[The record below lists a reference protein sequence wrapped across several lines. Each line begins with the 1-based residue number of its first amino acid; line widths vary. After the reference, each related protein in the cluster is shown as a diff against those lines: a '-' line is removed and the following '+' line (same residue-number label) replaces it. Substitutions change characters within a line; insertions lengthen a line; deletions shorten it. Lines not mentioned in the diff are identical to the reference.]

1 MEKLHKFVG
10 ILLIIFIVMAYLLG
24 ILLPSENVKITPLD
38 TPSLENGWH
47 FTQSDAKNPKSSF
60 ILQPGEELSLIRIV
74 DKPLDYGTAF
84 AFYDTGFNL
93 KLYVNSRLASETG
106 RVSLEK
112 YGMESGE
119 IWRTI
124 PLSGVKQG
132 DKINIK
138 IENLSNEN
146 KLVNLQKFYFCNE
159 NFIVSRILRN
169 SVPSIIVCL
178 LCIITAFLL
187 VLFSFAIRKTI
198 LENYRSGAIALSG
211 FSLNMGLWVLSDGTF
226 FQLIFQSSSVRYGL
240 SYGSFCLLPYFGLL
254 FYKSMIK
261 RKEKIF
267 SISSIAYVAVV
278 FIILLL
284 NLANIVHI
292 SKTIIFVHGFIIYDL
307 ILIVV
312 YNLRNYKISKNKADL
327 IPIISVTTLI
337 FACAVG
343 FGIYYLIKGASAS
356 IFVGLGYFVFLLETF
371 FMEGSIIVKKI
382 SKNEDGERTTE
393 MS

>member
-10 ILLIIFIVMAYLLG
+10 ILLIIFIAMAYLLG

-47 FTQSDAKNPKSSF
+47 FTKSDAKNPKSSF
-60 ILQPGEELSLIRIV
+60 ILQPGEELSLIRII
-74 DKPLDYGTAF
+74 DNPLDYGTAF

-112 YGMESGE
+112 YGMENGE
-119 IWRTI
+119 IWRSI

-132 DKINIK
+132 DKISIK

-159 NFIVSRILRN
+159 NFIVSRILKN
-169 SVPSIIVCL
+169 SIPNIIVCL

-187 VLFSFAIRKTI
+187 IFFSFAIRKTI
-198 LENYRSGAIALSG
+198 FENYRSGAIVLSG
-211 FSLNMGLWVLSDGTF
+211 FSLSMGLWVLSDGTF

-240 SYGSFCLLPYFGLL
+240 SFGSFFLLPYFGLL

-312 YNLRNYKISKNKADL
+312 YNLKIYRISKSKTDL
-327 IPIISVTTLI
+327 LPIISVTTLI
-337 FACAVG
+337 LTCTIG
-343 FGIYYLIKGASAS
+343 FGIYYLVKASSAS
-356 IFVGLGYFVFLLETF
+356 TFVGLGYFVFLLETF
-371 FMEGSIIVKKI
+371 FMESSIIVKKI
-382 SKNEDGERTTE
+382 SKNEPDKT
-393 MS
+393 SPKIS

>member
-10 ILLIIFIVMAYLLG
+10 ILLIIFIAMAYLLG

-47 FTQSDAKNPKSSF
+47 FTKSDAKNPKSSF
-60 ILQPGEELSLIRIV
+60 ILQPGEELSLIRII
-74 DKPLDYGTAF
+74 DNPLDYGTAF

-93 KLYVNSRLASETG
+93 KLYVNSRLTSETG

-112 YGMESGE
+112 YGMENGE
-119 IWRTI
+119 IWRSI

-132 DKINIK
+132 DKISIK

-159 NFIVSRILRN
+159 NFIVSRILKN
-169 SVPSIIVCL
+169 SIPNIIVCL

-187 VLFSFAIRKTI
+187 IFFSFAIRKTI
-198 LENYRSGAIALSG
+198 LENYRSGAIVLSG
-211 FSLNMGLWVLSDGTF
+211 FSLSMGLWVLSDGTF

-240 SYGSFCLLPYFGLL
+240 SFGSFFLLPYFGLL

-312 YNLRNYKISKNKADL
+312 YNLKIYRISKSKTDL
-327 IPIISVTTLI
+327 LPIISVTTLI
-337 FACAVG
+337 LTCTIG
-343 FGIYYLIKGASAS
+343 FGIYYLVKASSAS
-356 IFVGLGYFVFLLETF
+356 TFVGLGYFVFLLETF
-371 FMEGSIIVKKI
+371 FMESSIIVKKI
-382 SKNEDGERTTE
+382 SKNEPDKT
-393 MS
+393 SPKIS